1 MSKSLKIRKMT
12 VPYEELSVPVGDLA
26 FYPENPRIYSQFS
39 DSDERTQEG
48 IQEKL
53 QDMDHVKEL
62 RSQID
67 LDGQVNEPLFCMPVE
82 EESELHGKHKYLALE
97 GNSRLAAVR
106 MEKKGGP
113 LPPTQVPCNI
123 LDFSGYN
130 EQDTERIIFLLLG
143 QMHIQGKTNWQ
154 TYESAAYIYRRHK
167 FHKVPAEEI
176 AEEIRKSKSKVYQ
189 MIEAYELMN
198 KASDSNLGNWSY
210 YEAYISSSK
219 IGPHRKNLSDLDDR
233 VIELINKDKF
243 HRALEMRDKLPVILG
258 NKRAK
263 EVFFDKEE
271 DEPFKEAFAIAEAK
285 GDANTTIKR
294 LERFRRDIGKA
305 ERQDEIEKLL
315 KRDSTKGQTSFE
327 LKKIAGI
334 VNKMLE
340 KAP

>member
-1 MSKSLKIRKMT
+1 MT

-39 DSDERTQEG
+39 DSDERTQDK
-48 IQEKL
+48 IQNKL
-53 QDMDHVKEL
+53 KDMDHVKEL

-67 LDGQVNEPLFCMPVE
+67 LDGQVNEPLFCMSVE
-82 EESELHGKHKYLALE
+82 EESELHGKHKYLVLE

-106 MEKKGGP
+106 LEKNGGP
-113 LPPTQVPCNI
+113 LPPTRVPCNI

-130 EQDTERIIFLLLG
+130 EQDTEKIIFLLLG
-143 QMHIQGKTNWQ
+143 QMHIRGKTDWQ

-176 AEEIRKSKSKVYQ
+176 AEEIRKSKSKVHQ
-189 MIEAYELMN
+189 MIEAYEMMN
-198 KASDSNLGNWSY
+198 RASDSSLGNWSY
-210 YEAYISSSK
+210 YEAYVSSSK
-219 IGPHRKNLSDLDDR
+219 IRPHRKNLSDLDDR
-233 VIELINKDKF
+233 VIEMIKKHKF
-243 HRALEMRDKLPVILG
+243 HRALDMRDRLPVILG

-263 EVFFDKEE
+263 EAFFDKEE

-294 LERFRRDIGKA
+294 LERFRKDIGKA
-305 ERQDEIEKLL
+305 ERQNEIEKLL
-315 KRDSTKGQTSFE
+315 KRDSTRGQTSFE
-327 LKKIAGI
+327 LKRIAVI